1 MGNLVI
7 ESALDANITFRM
19 RGRGV
24 LLINDLNVM
33 PLLGG
38 NVSQPMSSS
47 VIEQLRSEIA
57 VIRATASL
65 VTSGY
70 RTMATRVRN
79 LENG

>member
-7 ESALDANITFRM
+7 ESALDANITLRM

-24 LLINDLNVM
+24 LLVNDFNVM

-38 NVSQPMSSS
+38 HNSHPMASSE
-47 VIEQLRSEIA
+47 VQVLRSEVA
-57 VIRATASL
+57 EMRTDL
-65 VTSGY
+65 NTY
-70 RTMATRVRN
+70 RGLMSRVRA